1 MVRRRFRGLVAVGAL
16 VLLAAGCAA
25 SVPLSPDVDPPG
37 IVSEAAPTASARA
50 RGTPGTQGA
59 DARGGPG
66 AVAIEA
72 EAAVSRFAS
81 PAHRILCEV
90 ARDRA
95 ACTLPLGMNRIGVP
109 SPKRVCP
116 GGVGVVS
123 RVEVTPAGMAFR
135 CGTVFGPWAEP
146 ATPSTRWA
154 DGLDVGL
161 TGGMVTLPD
170 GWTLA
175 APRVYCSSVDAGVTC
190 IHIPTGEGF
199 RVAQAGVTRV
209 HV

>member
-1 MVRRRFRGLVAVGAL
+1 MARRRFRGLVAVGAL
-16 VLLAAGCAA
+16 MVLVAGCAA
-25 SVPLSPDVDPPG
+25 SVPLAADVDPPG
-37 IVSEAAPTASARA
+37 VVSEAAPTASTGA
-50 RGTPGTQGA
+50 RGTQGSVA
-59 DARGGPG
+59 IGGPG
-66 AVAIEA
+66 LGAVSIEV

-81 PAHRILCEV
+81 PTHRILCEV

-109 SPKRVCP
+109 SPERVCP
-116 GGVGVVS
+116 GGVGTVS
-123 RVEVTPAGMAFR
+123 RVEISPTGMTFR

-146 ATPSTRWA
+146 ATSSTRWA

-175 APRVYCSSVDAGVTC
+175 APRVYCSSADAGVTC

-199 RVAQAGVTRV
+199 RVAPAGVTRV